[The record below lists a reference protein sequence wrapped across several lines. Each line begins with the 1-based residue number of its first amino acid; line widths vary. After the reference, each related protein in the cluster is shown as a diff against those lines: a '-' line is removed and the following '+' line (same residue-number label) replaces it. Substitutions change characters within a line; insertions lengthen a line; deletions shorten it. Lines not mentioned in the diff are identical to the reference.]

1 MSNFKKVAIG
11 TAVALSA
18 LSSGGAFAGAYM
30 TFNGQQSALGIGPES
45 TPFNVLSSNVNAT
58 SVYTQIAG
66 TASSSLQA
74 FPSAAYS
81 VTDTGT
87 GNVNSLLDG
96 TSPLNVAQS
105 AWFNAGIPG
114 LPTYS
119 LQFNY
124 SLSGTAIFIDG
135 NSNGFGAG
143 PNFEAT
149 DNVLP
154 NYTSGTIELIYKSG
168 SITQKVLELDFVS
181 ATVAGPN
188 VIMNAVVDYSWY
200 NPAATTNDTLIE
212 NFASFV
218 DPVNGMTRW
227 YDIWTDG
234 LSSANPIEIALRS
247 DFNIDPNKIPTW
259 DAATGTFR
267 RTTNL
272 NITTEAIPEPGS
284 IALLAAGLLG
294 FGASMR
300 RSRKQAQA

>member
-30 TFNGQQSALGIGPES
+30 TFNGQLPVPVQGPVS
-45 TPFNVLSSNVNAT
+45 DPFNVISSNVNAT

-66 TASSSLQA
+66 VPSSSIS
-74 FPSAAYS
+74 SAALYT
-81 VTDTGT
+81 VTDSGS
-87 GNVNSLLDG
+87 GQVNSLLDG
-96 TSPLNVAQS
+96 TSPLS
-105 AWFNAGIPG
+105 AFQAAGFNSGFPGI
-114 LPTYS
+114 TYS
-119 LQFNY
+119 LDFNY
-124 SLSGTAIFIDG
+124 SLSGTAVFIDG
-135 NSNGFGAG
+135 LSNGFGVGA
-143 PNFEAT
+143 NFDAD

-154 NYTSGTIELIYKSG
+154 MYTSGTIELIYRTA

-181 ATVAGPN
+181 ATVSGPN

-218 DPVNGMTRW
+218 DPINGLTKW

-234 LSSANPIEIALRS
+234 LASSNPIEIALRS
-247 DFNIDPNKIPTW
+247 DFNIDPNVKPVW
-259 DAATGTFR
+259 DPLTGTFKR
-267 RTTNL
+267 STNL

-300 RSRKQAQA
+300 RSRKQIQA